1 MNSLQMECYSPS
13 NTQLLSSYYLYSNY
27 NPQSPSNSSIS
38 TVEEGSFQ
46 KEKVSCP
53 FSLAKESKKEFRK
66 LSHEQIKA
74 KYKTE
79 LCKYY
84 ELNLGYCKFGDNV
97 NLILIYIV
105 CLCSWK
111 GKSENY
117 SLK

>member
-13 NTQLLSSYYLYSNY
+13 NTQLYSSYYLYSNY

-38 TVEEGSFQ
+38 TVEESSFQ

-53 FSLAKESKKEFRK
+53 FSLTKESKKEVRK

-97 NLILIYIV
+97 NIYI
-105 CLCSWK
+105 
-111 GKSENY
+111 NR
-117 SLK
+117 